1 MANTHLQSRRQFLK
15 TTASA
20 AGITLLGFHLPTA
33 SAGSETFEPNAFLI
47 IEPHGGITV
56 KICQAELGQ
65 GISTGLAMALAEELE
80 VPLQQIRYEFA
91 AGDAA
96 YNNRKLSP
104 GEQVTGGSRSVQAF
118 FDTYRR
124 AGASA
129 RDMLIRAAA
138 GEWGVP
144 TSQCAVRQG
153 VVVHSETGR
162 EARFSDLATSAARLE
177 PPAEPL
183 LKPRSQFRLV
193 GTAAQRIDTREKTD
207 ATAVFG
213 IDVKVSDMA
222 HAAIKHAPV
231 VGGDVIEFDATAARK
246 QPGVIEIARLPG
258 AIAVVAEHYWQAAKA
273 LESVEVEFSL
283 PATGGPSSNDVEAR
297 LTTALNQPE
306 APVARDGGSARS
318 DIAAS
323 KETVEATYR
332 VPYLAHAT
340 LEPINATV
348 STEAGRASVWAPTQ
362 APTRAR
368 NAAASALGLAPE
380 QVTVYPTH
388 VGGGFGVKG
397 RSDVVTEAALLSRAV
412 GRPVKVIWSREEDM
426 QQDFYRPAYAA
437 QLKAVLS
444 EQGKPAAL
452 QARISGSGPINY
464 FRPDLIK
471 NGVDPISTRDLVD
484 LWYDIEKRHVETVE
498 VAPPVRVGFWRSTGA
513 SQNVFF
519 AESFIDECAHAS
531 STDPVELRRQLLK
544 HDPRSLAVLNL
555 AVEKAGWGQ
564 NAPDT
569 AHGIAFFASPRWK
582 CRVALVAELAKRGN
596 AFVPS
601 RMVCAADIG
610 LAVNPAIARDQL
622 EGAIIFGL
630 TAALYGEI
638 TVADGA
644 VQQSNY
650 HDYPMLRMA
659 QTPAIETY
667 LIEGESEPGSVGEI
681 GVPAVA
687 PALANALFA
696 ATGRRERSLPLRN
709 FSA

>member
-1 MANTHLQSRRQFLK
+1 MAKPFLQSRRQFLK

-20 AGITLLGFHLPTA
+20 AGVTLLAFHLPRA
-33 SAGSETFEPNAFLI
+33 SAGGETFEPNAFLI

-56 KICQAELGQ
+56 NICQAELGQ

-91 AGDAA
+91 AGEAA
-96 YNNRKLSP
+96 YYNRKLSP

-118 FDTYRR
+118 FDTYRH

-129 RDMLIRAAA
+129 RDMLVRAAA
-138 GEWGVP
+138 SEWGVP
-144 TSQCAVRQG
+144 SSQCTVREG
-153 VVVHSETGR
+153 VIVHSETGR
-162 EARFSDLATSAARLE
+162 EARFSEFASRAARLE

-193 GTAAQRIDTREKTD
+193 GTPAQRIDTREKTD

-213 IDVKVSDMA
+213 IDVNVSGMA
-222 HAAIKHAPV
+222 HAAVKHAPV
-231 VGGDVIEFDATAARK
+231 VGGDVIEFDATTARE

-273 LESVEVEFSL
+273 LESVEIEFSL
-283 PATGGPSSNDVEAR
+283 PATGAPSSTDVEAR
-297 LTTALNQPE
+297 LTTALDQPE

-323 KETVEATYR
+323 EQSVEATYH

-348 STEAGRASVWAPTQ
+348 AAEAGRARVWAPTQ

-368 NAAASALGLAPE
+368 NAAATVLGLAPE
-380 QVTVYPTH
+380 QVTVNPTH

-397 RSDVVTEAALLSRAV
+397 RSDVVTEAALLSRKV

-437 QLKAVLS
+437 RFK
-444 EQGKPAAL
+444 AAL
-452 QARISGSGPINY
+452 SKQGTPIALHARISGSGPIIY

-484 LWYDIEKRHVETVE
+484 LWYDIEKLQVETVE
-498 VAPPVRVGFWRSTGA
+498 VTPPVRVGFWRSTGA

-519 AESFIDECAHAS
+519 AESFIDECAHVGNS
-531 STDPVELRRQLLK
+531 DPVELRRQLLK
-544 HDPRSLAVLNL
+544 HDPRSLAVLDL

-564 NAPDT
+564 NEPDN
-569 AHGIAFFASPRWK
+569 AHGVAFFASPRWK
-582 CRVALVAELAKRGN
+582 CRVALVAELKKLGN

-650 HDYPMLRMA
+650 HDYPMLRLA